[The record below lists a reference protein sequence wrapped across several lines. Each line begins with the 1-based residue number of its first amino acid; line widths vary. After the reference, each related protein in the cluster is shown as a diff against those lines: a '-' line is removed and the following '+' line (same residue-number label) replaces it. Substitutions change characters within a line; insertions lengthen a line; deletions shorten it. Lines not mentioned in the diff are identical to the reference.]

1 MVHLI
6 QHFLRRKEASKMGT
20 LWTNGKIYTMQ
31 SEGHEVEAV
40 FTENGFIRALGTE
53 EDLRQ
58 KYNIE
63 ETVDLQNGVMFPGF
77 VDSHMHLIGH
87 GETLLRLDLSQMTSK
102 EEVLN
107 AVASKA
113 DKLPEGQWIFGEGW
127 NENLWEDRDVITKKE
142 LDAAVPHHPV
152 LLKRIC
158 RHAMVVNSLAFKQ
171 ANISESTPSPAG
183 GLIEKDESGMLNG
196 LLKDK
201 AQDLMV
207 DALPP
212 ISSHYLEEALS
223 KGIESCWENG
233 LVGGHTEDLS
243 YYGNFNKTYS
253 AFKQTI
259 NGHNKK
265 FRAHLLVHHEV
276 IHDWNDEG
284 HHFLGGNDF
293 IEFGA
298 MKIFADGALGGRTAL
313 LSYPYADDPST
324 VGVSIHAQE
333 SLLKL
338 VEKARSLELP
348 IAVHTI
354 GDKAFENVVY
364 AIKAHPSVKSRRDR
378 LIHAQ
383 ILREEL
389 IEEIKDLPLILDIQP
404 RFVAS
409 DFPWVIDRLG
419 EENMKYNYAWKTLLD
434 RGIPCAGGSD
444 APIEPI
450 NPLWGIH
457 AAVTRTNPSDPRKQ
471 VHIPEEKL
479 SMYDAISLFTKG
491 SAYACHHEDD
501 RGVIKEGFTADFT
514 VLDKDPFEVEPDEL
528 LEKIVSMTIVDESI
542 VYKKK

>member
-1 MVHLI
+1 
-6 QHFLRRKEASKMGT
+6 MGT

-31 SEGHEVEAV
+31 SEGHTVEAV
-40 FTENGFIRALGTE
+40 YTENGFIKDLGSAEQLENKYTIKE
-53 EDLRQ
+53 TIDLH
-58 KYNIE
+58 
-63 ETVDLQNGVMFPGF
+63 NGVMFPGF

-102 EEVLN
+102 KEVLD
-107 AVASKA
+107 AVAEKA
-113 DKLPEGQWIFGEGW
+113 EKLPEGQWIFGEGW
-127 NENLWEDRDVITKKE
+127 NENLWEDAEVITKDE
-142 LDAAVPHHPV
+142 LDAAVPKHPV

-158 RHAMVVNSLAFKQ
+158 RHAMVVNSLALIQ
-171 ANISESTPSPAG
+171 ADIDESTPDPAG
-183 GLIEKDESGMLNG
+183 GLIEKDAEGNLNG

-207 DALPP
+207 EALPP
-212 ISSHYLEEALS
+212 ISSAYLEEALA

-243 YYGNFNKTYS
+243 YYGNFNKTYN

-259 NGHNKK
+259 NEDNKK

-276 IHDWNDEG
+276 ITDWHAEG
-284 HHFLGGNDF
+284 HHFLGGNEY

-324 VGVSIHAQE
+324 EGVSIHSQE
-333 SLLKL
+333 RLLEL
-338 VEKARSLELP
+338 VEKARSLQLP

-354 GDKAFENVVY
+354 GDQAFQNVVD
-364 AIKAHPSVKSRRDR
+364 AIKVHPSEKSRRDR

-389 IEEIKDLPLILDIQP
+389 IQEIKGLPLILDIQP

-419 EENMKYNYAWKTLLD
+419 QENMKYNYAWKTLLES
-434 RGIPCAGGSD
+434 GIHCAGGSD
-444 APIEPI
+444 APIEPV

-457 AAVTRTNPSDPRKQ
+457 AAVTRTNPLDPERI

-479 SMYDAISLFTKG
+479 SMYEAISLFTKG

-501 RGVIKEGFTADFT
+501 RGVIKEGYTADFT
-514 VLDKDPFEVEPDEL
+514 VLEKDPFDSHPDEL
-528 LEKIVSMTIVDESI
+528 LEKIVSMTVVDET
-542 VYKKK
+542 VVFKKK